1 MPDPVY
7 LSTLQPDFE
16 GIRSQLQSRLST
28 KDAWKGLLPTQ
39 TGQAL
44 LDFIATV
51 GSSAQMKGLRFS
63 QDAFSETAIAARA
76 QYAIADTQ
84 GLRLT
89 RKTPASLTVN
99 ISYVDPTR
107 VGAAGS
113 GANPSA
119 TIVAFTQFQGAGTYW
134 FSTESVVVAD
144 GDTEAVTFYQGYV
157 IDQTI
162 QGPGYD
168 YVTFVSPEKN
178 FTVSDMDG
186 HVVVYANGDRQDVVR
201 DGLWMHRNDG
211 GSAQKVLD
219 RTTPDGRL
227 KLSFG
232 NDNFGYKPANTDV
245 VRIIYA
251 VTSGS
256 DGNNISVTDAKIN
269 PVTTLASGLTYA
281 FVSTPT
287 GGGDQPSP
295 LTYKSLSASNFGNFD
310 SAVTRDQYK
319 NTALSYPGVVDAKT
333 FAQRELDPTDV
344 RKMNVIQLTLLTT
357 SGWDALAKAAFLA
370 YMQKSCMYAPIMYLN
385 DPVAVPRTLRVLL
398 RCFNWAD
405 ATQCAADADDA
416 IRALFALRS
425 NYLSWDIAVSDITV
439 AAINSNSG
447 IEYLDIL
454 EPTQDMI
461 VSARPMQQPVLTT
474 SDSYGTLPPAL
485 YSYAVYAEDANGK
498 TRPANFSSINVTDS
512 GSHVT
517 LTWDPY
523 PGAIK
528 YWIVGRYGAQ
538 GNIGS
543 TTDLT
548 FVDDGSADPLVVDP
562 INNPTLP
569 TLADY
574 PILYNTLASLTIDV
588 RYSERSL

>member
-1 MPDPVY
+1 MPDPIY

-63 QDAFSETAIAARA
+63 QDAFSETAVAARA

-99 ISYVDPTR
+99 ISYVDPSR
-107 VGAAGS
+107 VTVPGD

-134 FSTESVVVAD
+134 FSTDSVVVAD
-144 GDTEAVTFYQGYV
+144 GSTEAVTFYQGYV

-178 FTVSDMDG
+178 FTVSDMEG

-201 DGLWMHRNDG
+201 DGLWLHRNDG
-211 GSAQKVLD
+211 SSAQKVLD

-232 NDNFGYKPANTDV
+232 NDNFGYKPANTDL
-245 VRIIYA
+245 VRILYA

-295 LTYKSLSASNFGNFD
+295 LTYKTLSASNFGNFD

-319 NTALSYPGVVDAKT
+319 NTALSYPGVVDAKLY
-333 FAQRELDPTDV
+333 AQRELDHTDV
-344 RKMNVIQLTLLTT
+344 RRMNTIQVTLLTS
-357 SGWDALAKAAFLA
+357 SGWDAPTKAAFLT
-370 YMQKSCMYAPIMYLN
+370 YMQKSCMYAPVLYLV
-385 DPVAVPRTLRVLL
+385 DPVAVPRTLRVAV

-405 ATQCAADADDA
+405 ATQCAADADAA

-425 NYLSWDIAVSDITV
+425 NYLSWDIALSDV
-439 AAINSNSG
+439 YRAALASNSG
-447 IEYLDIL
+447 IEYVDLL
-454 EPTQDMI
+454 EPLQDMI
-461 VSARPMQQPVLTT
+461 VSARPMRQPVLTT
-474 SDSYGTLPPAL
+474 LDSYGILPAAL
-485 YSYAVYAEDANGK
+485 YSYSVYAQDANGL
-498 TRPANFSSINVTDS
+498 TRPAHYSSINVTDS
-512 GSHVT
+512 GSHVDIS
-517 LTWDPY
+517 WDAY
-523 PGAIK
+523 PGATM
-528 YWIVGRYGAQ
+528 YYVVGRYGGQ
-538 GNIGS
+538 GVIGS
-543 TTDLT
+543 TTGLT
-548 FVDDGSADPLVVDP
+548 FTDDGTVTPSTDP
-562 INNPTLP
+562 LP

-574 PILYNTLASLTIDV
+574 PILYNTLASLTV
-588 RYSERSL
+588 EARYSERSL